1 MTASHKKPA
10 KPAETEPS
18 APPPGSAAEYLTFE
32 ILAEPWCRFRL
43 EDGTTLRV
51 RYILL
56 KMLRAPGE
64 TTSGLKS
71 ASVSSQILVA
81 VEPTSE
87 QRGGPGPIPPPEEVA
102 KHIDREVAFE
112 SVDVAPSVYRFEKDR
127 TLVVTTSLIRV
138 RRTTLFGPDGDR
150 IYQVET
156 GSQVAV
162 MGGPVRPPTQPPTP
176 VTAPG

>member
-1 MTASHKKPA
+1 MSRIQKKPVR
-10 KPAETEPS
+10 PAEGGQATS
-18 APPPGSAAEYLTFE
+18 SPGSAPEYLPFE

-64 TTSGLKS
+64 TTTGLKS

-81 VEPTSE
+81 VESTSD
-87 QRGGPGPIPPPEEVA
+87 QRGAPGPIPSPGEVSSN
-102 KHIDREVAFE
+102 IDREVAFE

-162 MGGPVRPPTQPPTP
+162 MGGPVKPPTQPPAP
-176 VTAPG
+176 VTGPI